1 MKFLKNMK
9 KNKALVLM
17 VLPGFILIFMFAY
30 MPMFGALVAFKEYN
44 YADGIIGSPWVGLKN
59 FKFLFVTPQTTW
71 RMLRNTVG
79 YFVLFTVV
87 GTIANVALAIILH
100 ECLFKKFARV
110 SQTFIVL
117 PTFISW
123 IAVAYIVEAVLSSNT
138 GMLNNILESLNLEPV
153 NWYGSPKYWPVI
165 LLIVNLWKSVG
176 YNSIL
181 YLSALSGMDQEVFD
195 AASLDGA
202 SKLQQIRY
210 LTLPMLTSM
219 ISIVTLMS
227 LGGIMT
233 SNTGLFYQVTKN
245 IGVLYPT
252 TQTIDSYVM
261 NALTSGSSFG
271 MTSAVTFF
279 QSFVGMIMVVVT
291 NMIVRKWEPDNALF

>member
-30 MPMFGALVAFKEYN
+30 MPMFGALVALKEYN

-219 ISIVTLMS
+219 ISIATLMG

-245 IGVLYPT
+245 IGL
-252 TQTIDSYVM
+252 
-261 NALTSGSSFG
+261 L
-271 MTSAVTFF
+271 
-279 QSFVGMIMVVVT
+279 
-291 NMIVRKWEPDNALF
+291 